1 MAITDEEFRAFA
13 MNPRRPIPGQS
24 FTTNPETPPV
34 YDTAPE
40 FTNKQEALR
49 HFFSLI
55 TEENRFM
62 RLMGLLEKGVP
73 VMDIVQLLLIKSYQ
87 KGEINPDLMLIIAEP
102 LAYLL
107 LGLAERQGIQAVI
120 VDDPDDPDEDE
131 TNMFRAKMQ
140 TIRNPQEDEELQ
152 LQDKIDSVPSLME
165 RSA

>member
-34 YDTAPE
+34 YDSAPE

-55 TEENRFM
+55 TEESRFM
-62 RLMGLLEKGVP
+62 RLMELLEKGVP
-73 VMDIVQLLLIKSYQ
+73 VMEIVQLMLVRSYQ
-87 KGEINPDLMLIIAEP
+87 KGEVNPDLMLTLAEP

-107 LGLAERQGIQAVI
+107 LGLAERQGIQAAI
-120 VDDPDDPDEDE
+120 VDDPDDPDEDD
-131 TNMFRAKMQ
+131 TNIFRSKLQ
-140 TIRNPQEDEELQ
+140 TIQKPQDDEELQ

>member
-55 TEENRFM
+55 TDMIDIHHNLNF
-62 RLMGLLEKGVP
+62 LLTLFLP
-73 VMDIVQLLLIKSYQ
+73 H
-87 KGEINPDLMLIIAEP
+87 
-102 LAYLL
+102 
-107 LGLAERQGIQAVI
+107 
-120 VDDPDDPDEDE
+120 
-131 TNMFRAKMQ
+131 Q
-140 TIRNPQEDEELQ
+140 TTIHY
-152 LQDKIDSVPSLME
+152 
-165 RSA
+165 

>member
-1 MAITDEEFRAFA
+1 
-13 MNPRRPIPGQS
+13 
-24 FTTNPETPPV
+24 
-34 YDTAPE
+34 
-40 FTNKQEALR
+40 
-49 HFFSLI
+49 
-55 TEENRFM
+55 
-62 RLMGLLEKGVP
+62 MGLLEKGVP

>member
-62 RLMGLLEKGVP
+62 RLMELLEKGIP

-131 TNMFRAKMQ
+131 TNIFRSKLQ
-140 TIRNPQEDEELQ
+140 TIQKPQEDEELQ

-165 RSA
+165 RSV